1 MCSPLGKLTV
11 IIELC
16 CDMSRRDSSFTVLL
30 AGSSERE
37 NEIKFIKENIFMEK
51 NEKLVQRIKLIVK
64 VQFKGRA
71 LRFRQ
76 AQGAE
81 VVQEVS
87 DKLLSNKVNH

>member
-1 MCSPLGKLTV
+1 MV

-16 CDMSRRDSSFTVLL
+16 WDILRRDSSFTALL
-30 AGSSERE
+30 AGSFERE

>member
-1 MCSPLGKLTV
+1 MV

-16 CDMSRRDSSFTVLL
+16 CDIFRRYLSFTVLL
-30 AGSSERE
+30 AVSSEKE
-37 NEIKFIKENIFMEK
+37 NEIKFINENIFIVK
-51 NEKLVQRIKLIVK
+51 SEKLVQRIKLIVK
-64 VQFKGRA
+64 VQFKRRA

>member
-1 MCSPLGKLTV
+1 MV

-16 CDMSRRDSSFTVLL
+16 CDILRRDSSFTVLL
-30 AGSSERE
+30 AGSFERE